1 MKILVFAPH
10 NDDEIL
16 GVGGTMARH
25 ASNGDEV
32 CVCEVTAS
40 LVEERKK
47 LVQGEALRAHE
58 IIGVA
63 DTVFLDFT
71 VVELP
76 HEGVRRFNGAVS
88 DVVKRIAPDV
98 VYLPFYGDM
107 HADHAAVANAV
118 MVAVRPLAAP
128 SVKGVYMYE
137 TLSETGWNYP
147 TADKAFLPNVFVDIT
162 GFFERKAEAMRAY
175 QSQIKDYPHPRSIE
189 ALKALAEYRG
199 SSIGVHMA
207 EAFMCVREIV
217 K

>member
-1 MKILVFAPH
+1 MKVLVFAPH

-25 ASNGDEV
+25 VVNGDEV
-32 CVCEVTAS
+32 YVCEVTAS

-47 LVQGEALRAHE
+47 LVQGEAKRAHD
-58 IIGVA
+58 IIGVS

-76 HEGVRRFNGAVS
+76 HEGVRKFTGAIA
-88 DVVKRIAPDV
+88 DIVKKISPDI

-107 HADHAAVANAV
+107 HTDHAVVANAV
-118 MVAVRPLAAP
+118 MVAVRPLSAP
-128 SVKGVYMYE
+128 FVKSVYMYE

-147 TADKAFLPNVFVDIT
+147 TSDKAFIPNVFVDISD
-162 GFFERKAEAMRAY
+162 FFEKKVCAMQAY
-175 QSQIKDYPHPRSIE
+175 QSQIKDYPHPRSVE

-199 SSIGVHMA
+199 SNIGVHMA